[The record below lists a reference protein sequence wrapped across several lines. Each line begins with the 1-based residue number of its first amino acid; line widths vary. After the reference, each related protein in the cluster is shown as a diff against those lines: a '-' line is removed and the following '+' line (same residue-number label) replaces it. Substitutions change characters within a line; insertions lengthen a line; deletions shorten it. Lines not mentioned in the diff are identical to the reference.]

1 MATRM
6 RLQRFGKKGQAFYH
20 IVIADGRAPRDGK
33 FIEKIGS
40 YNPLTI
46 PATIDI
52 DMDKAL
58 EWLQK
63 GVSPTE
69 TTKAILSYKGVLYKN
84 HLLKGVAK
92 GAMTKEAAEAKFEQ
106 WLTEKQAKISS
117 KINQKAQESK
127 SKIKKRLEAEVKIKE
142 DREQA
147 FAAKRAKSLAKEK
160 EAEAEARE
168 TVPEVEAKEA
178 VPEVKVKETVTE
190 VEAKEAVPKVKAKE
204 TASKVEAKEAV
215 PEVKAKET
223 IPEVET
229 KETVPEPEQQ
239 ASEEPKTEA

>member
-92 GAMTKEAAEAKFEQ
+92 GAITKEAAEAKFEQ

-127 SKIKKRLEAEVKIKE
+127 SEIKKRLEVEAKINE

-147 FAAKRAKSLAKEK
+147 FAAKRAKSLVKEK
-160 EAEAEARE
+160 EKEAEARE

-178 VPEVKVKETVTE
+178 VPEVE
-190 VEAKEAVPKVKAKE
+190 VKEAVTKVKAKE
-204 TASKVEAKEAV
+204 TSPKVEAKEAV
-215 PEVKAKET
+215 PEVEAKET
-223 IPEVET
+223 I
-229 KETVPEPEQQ
+229 PEPEQQ
-239 ASEEPKTEA
+239 ASEEPKAEA